1 LESLQDSFSA
11 LKEKRMRTK
20 LESEVSA
27 RFGVLPNFF
36 RLTTD
41 DPDITA
47 NLWGFAQF
55 AYLDNPLPSL
65 LKERLFVYLSLF
77 CRVRY
82 CIARHIGFLV
92 GLGRPAGDPECLPQ
106 SIAEVLPLLIHD
118 LPFDSDLDQHLALCQ
133 RMDLTSLTPE
143 PNSERERAIFACAAH
158 VFLKTPDAS
167 RALEA
172 LERVF
177 DRKTLEYTKLL
188 LAFIRTA
195 HYWTEIH
202 PELVLED
209 DINHLLITH
218 EALAACVLSDAAELP
233 ENLLARRVSEELISL
248 RYLKERESKLELDYD
263 LLDTRYQKTED
274 RLFERE
280 QDLHYLVALGSQ
292 IPWTADARG
301 QLLYFEPRWL
311 AWVGLSLDQV
321 IGDKWLRVVH
331 PDDVDK
337 TREAWAHSVSTGEPL
352 EIEYRIRDASESYVW
367 ACSRA
372 VPRRDANKCIVKWY
386 GTTENIEGRK
396 KAEFALRKSEKL
408 AALGRL
414 ANSIAHEVNNPLE
427 AVTNLLFLSQTT
439 DDQLVVKGYLRDAD
453 RELRRASMIA
463 AQTLR
468 FHKQSSSPSPVTCDE
483 LIASA
488 VSLFHGRILGTS
500 LRVEKRVRASRP
512 VQCFE
517 ADVRQALSNF
527 LSNAIDALSP
537 RGGRILLRGREGTD
551 WASGQRRLVITIA
564 DTGPGIDRHVMSQ
577 LFEPFVTTK
586 GENRIGLGL
595 WISRDIMARQQGVIR
610 IKSSQNPKYHG
621 TVVTLSLPLE
631 PVYAGYIDQE
641 TAMRSTGSAGRQSQ
655 RASGGRHAV
664 ALDS

>member
-1 LESLQDSFSA
+1 
-11 LKEKRMRTK
+11 MRTK

-41 DPDITA
+41 DPDITE
-47 NLWGFAQF
+47 NLWGFTQF

-92 GLGRPAGDPECLPQ
+92 GLGRPAGDPECIPQ
-106 SIAEVLPLLIHD
+106 SIEEVLPLLRRD
-118 LPFDSDLDQHLALCQ
+118 LPFESELDQHVALC
-133 RMDLTSLTPE
+133 RAMDLTALAPE
-143 PNSERERAIFACAAH
+143 PNSELERAIFACAAH
-158 VFLKTPDAS
+158 VFLKTPDAP
-167 RALEA
+167 RALDA
-172 LERVF
+172 LARVF
-177 DRKTLEYTKLL
+177 DPKTLEYTKLL

-209 DINHLLITH
+209 DINELLAAH
-218 EALAACVLSDAAELP
+218 EALAACVLADVAELP

-248 RYLKERESKLELDYD
+248 RNLTERQSKIEQEYD
-263 LLDTRYQKTED
+263 LLDTRYQKTEY

-280 QDLHYLVALGSQ
+280 QDLHYLVVLGSQ
-292 IPWTADARG
+292 IPWTADPQG

-311 AWVGLSLDQV
+311 SWVGLTLAQATGDQ
-321 IGDKWLRVVH
+321 WLQVVH
-331 PDDVDK
+331 PDDLDA
-337 TREAWAHSVSTGEPL
+337 TREAWAKSVLTGEPL
-352 EIEYRIRDASESYVW
+352 DIEYRIRDASQSYVW

-372 VPRRDANKCIVKWY
+372 VPRYDAERRIVKWY

-396 KAEFALRKSEKL
+396 QAEFAIRQAEKL

-439 DDQLVVKGYLRDAD
+439 DDLPTIKGYLSHAD
-453 RELRRASMIA
+453 RELRRVAMIA
-463 AQTLR
+463 AQNLR
-468 FHKQSSSPSPVTCDE
+468 FHKQSSRPSPVTCGE
-483 LIASA
+483 LISSTM
-488 VSLFHGRILGTS
+488 SLFQGRVLGTS
-500 LRVEKRVRASRP
+500 LCVEKRVRASRP

-537 RGGRILLRGREGTD
+537 HGGRILLRGREGTE
-551 WASGQRRLVITIA
+551 WANGQKRLVITIA
-564 DTGPGIDRHVMSQ
+564 DTGPGIARTVMSQ

-595 WISRDIMARQQGVIR
+595 WISRDIMARQQGAIR
-610 IKSSQNPKYHG
+610 IKTSQNPNHHG

-631 PVYAGYIDQE
+631 PVD
-641 TAMRSTGSAGRQSQ
+641 
-655 RASGGRHAV
+655 
-664 ALDS
+664 